1 MSATLEFLRVIFLLL
16 APQVLRNL
24 LSVLQHPS
32 ESKWDG
38 VEYCVLLVAVGLLGA
53 ICETHTYFQLN
64 NAGIKMK
71 TALISALY
79 RKSLK
84 LLQPSGIFKTKV
96 RVGKNQLPLQFISLQ
111 NLTLWI
117 WYLWI
122 VQTFKRHY
130 DSSTFLGHVPYKYVF
145 RCISST
151 ISSKEQWSQVKIF
164 RIRYRLVKVIFF
176 FLDKRH
182 PNFFVYVALYF
193 KGYICVF

>member
-96 RVGKNQLPLQFISLQ
+96 RVRKNQLITIHFITESDVMNLISVDCPNLQKALRFIHFPWSCPLQICISLYF
-111 NLTLWI
+111 L
-117 WYLWI
+117 
-122 VQTFKRHY
+122 Y
-130 DSSTFLGHVPYKYVF
+130 DIL
-145 RCISST
+145 
-151 ISSKEQWSQVKIF
+151 
-164 RIRYRLVKVIFF
+164 
-176 FLDKRH
+176 
-182 PNFFVYVALYF
+182 
-193 KGYICVF
+193 KGAMIPGKNI